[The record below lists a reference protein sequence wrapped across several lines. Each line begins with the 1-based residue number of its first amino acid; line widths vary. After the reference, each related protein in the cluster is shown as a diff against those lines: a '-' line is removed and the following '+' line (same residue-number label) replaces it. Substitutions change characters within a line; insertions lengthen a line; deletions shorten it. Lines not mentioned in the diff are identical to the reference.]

1 MCHLFQ
7 NQAQQMKIIRI
18 LRIDSSLKIFYQD
31 IEN

>member
-7 NQAQQMKIIRI
+7 NQAQQMIIRI